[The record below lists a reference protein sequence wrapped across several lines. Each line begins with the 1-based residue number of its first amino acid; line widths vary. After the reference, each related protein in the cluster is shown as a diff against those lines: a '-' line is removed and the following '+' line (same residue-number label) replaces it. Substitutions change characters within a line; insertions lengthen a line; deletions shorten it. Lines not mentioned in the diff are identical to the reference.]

1 MWLIQFHFPAIWKMK
16 TTAQWTKILIRKQ
29 LYSSIFLRWLKIRST
44 WYCTHFRLILT
55 LTLQTVCPRKFL
67 CSQLAIT
74 CSIWARSKKSN
85 CKGSGISWLKSI
97 ESRILKIFRRTRKK
111 IKSSSVLLGTI
122 RRRANHCTQLTR
134 KGCAMFKQVQQQK
147 TGLKSKFDF
156 ISNIPIYKNIFSIHS
171 S

>member
-1 MWLIQFHFPAIWKMK
+1 MWLIQFHFSAIWKMK
-16 TTAQWTKILIRKQ
+16 TAAQWTKILIRKQ
-29 LYSSIFLRWLKIRST
+29 LYSSIFLRWLKVRST

-111 IKSSSVLLGTI
+111 IKVVQFYLGPSGEEQTIVLSSRTKAVLCSTSPATEDRVEI
-122 RRRANHCTQLTR
+122 
-134 KGCAMFKQVQQQK
+134 
-147 TGLKSKFDF
+147 
-156 ISNIPIYKNIFSIHS
+156 
-171 S
+171 